1 MKSAQSGVFSSSV
14 EGSRR
19 SQVPHEAQSMFWP
32 WIGGRHSFGC
42 HLPRSHLI
50 IDRKSTR
57 LNSSHRCISYAVFC
71 LKNKQRAAVAHTQP
85 QRLGYF
91 PRKLWFACWFTVPDA
106 DVAQRACLC
115 VLDLF

>member
-19 SQVPHEAQSMFWP
+19 SQVPHEAQSMFCP

-50 IDRKSTR
+50 ITPPSMFAEDGFRRTPSPLRVKLAEPT
-57 LNSSHRCISYAVFC
+57 YATTVFGPARTIH
-71 LKNKQRAAVAHTQP
+71 LAWRSRFSAAI
-85 QRLGYF
+85 
-91 PRKLWFACWFTVPDA
+91 
-106 DVAQRACLC
+106 
-115 VLDLF
+115 